1 MISKSFTIEPI
12 GRIRT
17 PYGQKF
23 AVPRQ
28 PGLAPDAYGL
38 IEFFSPYAQEDAF
51 RGLKDFS
58 HVHVIFIFD
67 RARQDKFHATVRP
80 PRLGGNTSVGVF
92 ASRSPFRPSSLGLS
106 ILKLIKV
113 ESIKGHVRLWV
124 AGADLVDGTP
134 IVDVKPYIPFVDS
147 IPDAVGGFA
156 KAPPNCFKVE
166 YSQQAL
172 DKLSDLDARHR
183 RAISQTLSQD
193 PRPAYKGESDEKIY
207 YALIYN
213 RDVMFK
219 VEDHVIKVLDVI
231 VKGEVTC

>member
-1 MISKSFTIEPI
+1 MTSNLFTIEPI

-38 IEFFSPYAQEDAF
+38 IEFFSPYSSEDAF
-51 RGLKDFS
+51 RGLEDFS
-58 HVHVIFIFD
+58 HIHVIFVFD
-67 RARQDKFHATVRP
+67 KAHQDKFHATVRP
-80 PRLGGNTSVGVF
+80 PRLGGNATVGVF

-113 ESIKGHVRLWV
+113 ESIEGKVRLWV

-134 IVDVKPYIPFVDS
+134 IVDIKPYIPFVDS
-147 IPDAVGGFA
+147 IPNAIGGFA
-156 KAPPNCFKVE
+156 KNPPDCFKVD
-166 YSQQAL
+166 YSEKAL
-172 DKLSDLDARHR
+172 EKLSDLDERHK
-183 RAISQTLSQD
+183 RAITQTLSQD
-193 PRPAYKGESDEKIY
+193 PRPAYKGDSDEKIY

-213 RDVMFK
+213 RDLMFK